1 MSCIRCHRE
10 ASIRIAGFCVPCLL
24 DLRSEAE
31 QEVRHELVEA
41 FRSELNESTEA
52 IWNRL
57 TK

>member
-1 MSCIRCHRE
+1 MICIRCYRP
-10 ASIRIAGFCVPCLL
+10 ADIRIAGFCVPCLL
-24 DLRSEAE
+24 AMRAEAE
-31 QEVRHELVEA
+31 REVRHDLVEA